1 RHWSASRAVA
11 PRALSDCEAL
21 LVQQLAVHAADFHS
35 PVPDTVNRLPA
46 VGAITL
52 CRVGMNWQLHGLL
65 QCVSAIP
72 AMHDCGIARGSDT
85 RIKNEPPLRHRVA
98 CRIASP
104 ATAARRK
111 GPAQL
116 DSRQANVAR

>member
-1 RHWSASRAVA
+1 AGGRGLRVLRQPERRLARVRAHARGAQPQRAEVSGAVLSRQAAAGTGQVGRVGRWGVRHWSASRTLA

-52 CRVGMNWQLHGLL
+52 CRV
-65 QCVSAIP
+65 
-72 AMHDCGIARGSDT
+72 
-85 RIKNEPPLRHRVA
+85 
-98 CRIASP
+98 
-104 ATAARRK
+104 
-111 GPAQL
+111 
-116 DSRQANVAR
+116 